1 MEDKIIELLKTENRG
16 FGLEEI
22 ADYLNITKTSE
33 LEEVVKCLNNLQEKA
48 TVYQSKSKKYMLLT
62 NSHLKTGRIW
72 FCYCSR

>member
-48 TVYQSKSKKYMLLT
+48 TVYQSKSK
-62 NSHLKTGRIW
+62 NI
-72 FCYCSR
+72 CY